1 MIARLFIPCV
11 VFTCFEQ
18 AAVVGTVF
26 FMLITISENKKQDQ
40 CEAEQLQGG

>member
-18 AAVVGTVF
+18 AAVVGAVF